1 MYEKCKTR
9 IKNDLTAILSKNR
22 YTHVLGVAAAARELA
37 ERYGSDLDKAE
48 LAGLLHDSAKE
59 LKLSEMQQLAE
70 RSFGDQLPPEI
81 TAAGSLLHGY
91 AAVTIAKEK
100 YNVHDADILAA
111 IAHHT
116 TGALHMS
123 VLEKIVFLADY
134 IEKSRN
140 FNGVQRLREMA
151 VKNLDQAVLYGF
163 DLTISHLLEQRKQI
177 YVGTVR
183 FRNSLIEY
191 MEKCNRECR

>member
-1 MYEKCKTR
+1 MYEECKVR
-9 IKNDLTAILSKNR
+9 IKNDMAAILSKNR

-37 ERYGSDLDKAE
+37 ERYDSDSDKAE

-59 LKLSEMQQLAE
+59 LRLSEMQQLAE
-70 RSFGDQLPPEI
+70 RSFGNQLPLEI
-81 TAAGSLLHGY
+81 TSIGSLLHGY

-100 YNVHDADILAA
+100 YNIHDADILAA

-123 VLEKIVFLADY
+123 TLEKIVFLADY
-134 IEKSRN
+134 IEDSRD

-151 VKNLDQAVLYGF
+151 AKNLDQAVLYGF
-163 DLTISHLLEQRKQI
+163 DSTISHLLEQGKQI
-177 YVGTVR
+177 YIGTVR
-183 FRNSLIEY
+183 FRNSQIEY
-191 MEKCNRECR
+191 MKTCNREQR

>member
-1 MYEKCKTR
+1 
-9 IKNDLTAILSKNR
+9 
-22 YTHVLGVAAAARELA
+22 
-37 ERYGSDLDKAE
+37 
-48 LAGLLHDSAKE
+48 
-59 LKLSEMQQLAE
+59 
-70 RSFGDQLPPEI
+70 
-81 TAAGSLLHGY
+81 
-91 AAVTIAKEK
+91 
-100 YNVHDADILAA
+100 
-111 IAHHT
+111 
-116 TGALHMS
+116 MS

>member
-1 MYEKCKTR
+1 
-9 IKNDLTAILSKNR
+9 LTAILSKNR

-70 RSFGDQLPPEI
+70 RSLETNFLLKLQLLEVCCM
-81 TAAGSLLHGY
+81 GY

>member
-81 TAAGSLLHGY
+81 TAVGSLLHGY